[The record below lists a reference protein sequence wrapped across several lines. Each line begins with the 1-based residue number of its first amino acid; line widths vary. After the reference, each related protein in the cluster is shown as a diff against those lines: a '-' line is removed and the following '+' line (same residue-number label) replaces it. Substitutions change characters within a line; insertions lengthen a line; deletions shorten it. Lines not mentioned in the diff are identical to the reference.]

1 MSDAN
6 EGVTHS
12 LCTLEFIDHN
22 EIYDWF
28 VRNAPPILLE
38 DSGAAGGGP
47 RESYPRQTEY
57 GRLNLEYA
65 VTSKRKL
72 AALVEAGAVDGWDD
86 PRLPTLAGL
95 RRKGVPPQAL
105 RLFCSRVG
113 VTRVAGAI
121 VEQAMLEGSVREV
134 LELPPPTS
142 DGASD
147 DVTTGFSGPT
157 PRAMAVLRP
166 LPVTLTTLAEDQPL
180 SLPVHVGHEE
190 LGRRSV
196 PLTREIFIDRSDFL
210 TADEAAEAGARTKGL
225 TEDGQKAV
233 RLRGCYVIR
242 CESVERDPVTGEV
255 VRLHCKFPGNPT
267 VAYAPQ

>member
-1 MSDAN
+1 M
-6 EGVTHS
+6 T
-12 LCTLEFIDHN
+12 
-22 EIYDWF
+22 
-28 VRNAPPILLE
+28 
-38 DSGAAGGGP
+38 GGGQ

-113 VTRVAGAI
+113 VARVAGAT

-134 LELPPPTS
+134 LEES
-142 DGASD
+142 GAVG
-147 DVTTGFSGPT
+147 VTAGFSGPT

-166 LPVTLTTLAEDQPL
+166 LPVTLTSLTEDQLL
-180 SLPVHVGHEE
+180 SLPVHVDHEE
-190 LGRRSV
+190 MGRRSV
-196 PLTREIFIDRSDFL
+196 PLTKEIYIDRSDFL

-225 TEDGQKAV
+225 TEDGQAV
-233 RLRGCYVIR
+233 RLRGCYVVR
-242 CESVERDPVTGEV
+242 CESVERDPTTGEV
-255 VRLHCKFPGNPT
+255 VRLHCVHDAETLGKKPIGCKST
-267 VAYAPQ
+267 PQPRH